1 MTQDSVFD
9 FYLKRNYCQKG
20 MEHYLSSLDKEEL
33 VLMLLK
39 FYDQEADIYNNL
51 SNWKY
56 KIPMWYTE
64 YLGIN
69 HDWNSQNANEWLDM
83 FIELVERS
91 SDLAQLD
98 TWVLADLES
107 ENSPAYSALIASRA
121 KWAPRAIR
129 QYCPISL
136 FGKEDLVDVFG
147 EK

>member
-1 MTQDSVFD
+1 
-9 FYLKRNYCQKG
+9 
-20 MEHYLSSLDKEEL
+20 
-33 VLMLLK
+33 
-39 FYDQEADIYNNL
+39 
-51 SNWKY
+51 
-56 KIPMWYTE
+56 MWYTE

-98 TWVLADLES
+98 SWVLADLES